1 MKSYLPGLG
10 RLLALATGAQAQ
22 TTELR
27 LAHYLPPAHPLSQSV
42 AEWAKRIEASS
53 GGTLKVAIFPSE
65 QLGKAFDGY
74 TMARDGVA
82 DISLMSPGYTPGRFP
97 VADATALP
105 FLISSGD
112 GGSHAVDEWY
122 RKYAQREMSDTHY
135 CIGFVHD
142 PGALHLTKKKV
153 LVPDDMKGLKIRPAG
168 GTVGAF
174 MYQLGATSVQA
185 SPAEAREILDRGL
198 ADGITFP
205 WNSIIL
211 FKIQDVTKFHM
222 NVPFYT
228 SHQMFVINNATYA
241 KLTGVAKKAIDDNCT
256 PEAALRVATPW
267 AKWEAEGR
275 AKIKALPSHDV
286 YDLSADQLAEWK
298 AAAGPIYDKWADAVS
313 KAGLNPKAVM
323 DDLRATLKR
332 KDAAY

>member
-1 MKSYLPGLG
+1 MKPYLLGPGL
-10 RLLALATGAQAQ
+10 LLAFIAGAQAQ

-42 AEWAKRIEASS
+42 ADWAKAIEASS
-53 GGTLKVAIFPSE
+53 GGTLKVTIFPSE

-74 TMARDGVA
+74 TIARDGVA
-82 DISLMSPGYTPGRFP
+82 DVSLMSPGYTPGRFP
-97 VADATALP
+97 VGDATALP

-122 RKYAQREMSDTHY
+122 RNYAPREMSDTHY

-153 LVPDDMKGLKIRPAG
+153 LVPADMKGLKIRPAG

-211 FKIQDVTKFHM
+211 FKIQDVAKFHM

-241 KLTGVAKKAIDDNCT
+241 KLTGAGKKAIDDNCT
-256 PEAALRVATPW
+256 PEAALRVAAPW

-275 AKIKALPSHDV
+275 AKIKAMPGHDV

-298 AAAGPIYDKWADAVS
+298 AAAGPIYDKWADAVG
-313 KAGLNPKAVM
+313 KAGLDPKDVM
-323 DDLRATLKR
+323 DDLRAALKR
-332 KDAAY
+332 NDAAY